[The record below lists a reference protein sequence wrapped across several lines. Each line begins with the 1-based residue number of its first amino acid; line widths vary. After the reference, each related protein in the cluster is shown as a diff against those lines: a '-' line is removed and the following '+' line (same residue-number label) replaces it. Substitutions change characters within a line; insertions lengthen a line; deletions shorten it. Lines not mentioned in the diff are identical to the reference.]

1 MSRRNKLLAV
11 TLTAIMVLS
20 VMAVAPA
27 TADGASTS
35 GHILQVDD
43 DHGADHNDDI
53 DNDNEYET
61 IQGAVNDSEPGD
73 RIEVA
78 PGTYNENVNV
88 DVGDIVIEGAGASQV
103 TVVGTG
109 GPTFAN
115 ATVTLG
121 ADDIDFHG
129 FTVEAAPQDS
139 TPAIAIYD
147 LIDDSHVK
155 GVLVEDNV
163 FVGHDDTNIL
173 GFATPPGGNDQSR
186 DLTIRNN
193 EFTGGTVGSMT
204 YGFVL
209 NAQDSVM
216 QGNTFST
223 KVDISSL
230 YVTGP
235 DNTIL
240 DTTIEYPGFA
250 YTGAWIEGART
261 TVDTMSVDGHP
272 DAHLHQNKTRGD
284 WLRYGVAVNGPDSTL
299 NNVESVESH
308 TGIAVAAD
316 GVAVRNSMGDENR
329 NHDLKIY
336 EDTDNAD
343 VDNFDAMSSVRP
355 VEDQWSNFRASD
367 FPSSGANVYV
377 AGGNGHTL
385 TDVTSTSN
393 APIGIR
399 LEADGSTVDSA
410 EISNKAGGP
419 VDLDADGV
427 AETSTTGISLEGANG
442 NTITNSLVTHN
453 DVGVAVMNGTGNH
466 LVGNNPGI
474 YNNTE
479 AGVKLL
485 NADDTMLADNDVQDN
500 GVGLHAI
507 DSDPVRAK
515 YNNFVGNGAGIAAT
529 NSDVD
534 ATWNWFGADDGP
546 SGPATDGVLSGSGDS
561 ISGDVDYDPF
571 LTAPKDQVQQDPD
584 KTQQYAHDLV
594 TQGSQGIQTVGTP
607 GPGEVSFQFTSG
619 ANAAVWTYD
628 SGSFSMVGSPTV
640 TAGTL
645 DAYLISNL
653 DHTDHARVVID
664 FSDSTP
670 ATPGAKD
677 LDNGWNFVTA
687 PQYGDTEDVMRTTTE
702 VLRVAHG
709 YDQFGSQPAPSS
721 APTPKTSAFSY
732 PMGSSSTGPNLSA
745 YSGYWVH
752 VNGDGEITA
761 AIPSGVTITEEE
773 GLIVTP

>member
-1 MSRRNKLLAV
+1 M
-11 TLTAIMVLS
+11 
-20 VMAVAPA
+20 
-27 TADGASTS
+27 
-35 GHILQVDD
+35 VDD
-43 DHGADHNDDI
+43 DHGQDHNDDI

-61 IQGAVNDSEPGD
+61 IQGAVNDTEPGD

-78 PGTYNENVNV
+78 AGTYTENVNV
-88 DVGDIVIEGAGASQV
+88 DVGDIVIEGADASQV

-109 GPTFAN
+109 GPGPAN

-121 ADDIDFHG
+121 ADDIDFSG
-129 FTVEAAPQDS
+129 FTVEAAPQDD

-163 FVGHDDTNIL
+163 FVGHDDTLVL
-173 GFATPPGGNDQSR
+173 GYATPPSGNDQSR

-209 NAQDSVM
+209 NAQNSVM

-240 DTTIEYPGFA
+240 DTTIEYPGYA

-272 DAHLHQNKTRGD
+272 DAHLHQNQTRGD
-284 WLRYGVAVNGPDSTL
+284 WLRYGVGVDGADSTL
-299 NNVESVESH
+299 NNVEAVQSH

-329 NHDLKIY
+329 NNDLRIFD
-336 EDTDNAD
+336 DT
-343 VDNFDAMSSVRP
+343 VDTVVANFDAMSSVRP
-355 VEDQWSNFRASD
+355 VEDEWSNFRFGD

-377 AGGNGHTL
+377 AGGNNHTL

-393 APIGIR
+393 SPIGIR
-399 LEADGSTVDSA
+399 LEADASTVASA
-410 EISNKAGGP
+410 EISNKGGGP

-427 AETSTTGISLEGANG
+427 AETSTTGISLEGASG
-442 NTITNSLVTHN
+442 NTITNSVVTDN
-453 DVGVAVMNGTGNH
+453 DVGVAVMNGTGNQ

-474 YNNTE
+474 YNNSD

-485 NADDTMLADNDVQDN
+485 NADNTLLEDNDVQDN

-507 DSDPVRAK
+507 DSDPVRAM
-515 YNNFVGNGAGIAAT
+515 YNNFVGNGDGIVAQT
-529 NSDVD
+529 GSDVD
-534 ATWNWFGADDGP
+534 ATWNWFGSDDGP

-561 ISGDVDYDPF
+561 ISADGSSDIQYDPF
-571 LTAPKDQVQQDPD
+571 LTAQKDEVQQDPD

-607 GPGEVSFQFTSG
+607 GPGEVSFQFTQG

-628 SGSFSMVGSPTV
+628 SGSFSMVGSPMV

-645 DAYLISNL
+645 DAYLISDL

-677 LDNGWNFVTA
+677 LEDGWNFVTA

-709 YDQFGSQPAPSS
+709 YDQFDSQPAPSG
-721 APTPKTSAFSY
+721 APMPTTSAFSY
-732 PMGSSSTGPNLSA
+732 PMGSSSSGPTLSA